1 MMCVVIVER
10 LLTIVD
16 YEEGSFQDYPGGH
29 SDSVHS
35 VLFSDDTLY
44 SLSDTVIF
52 QWTMLI

>member
-1 MMCVVIVER
+1 VCCVIVER

-29 SDSVHS
+29 SDSVHN

-44 SLSDTVIF
+44 SISDTVIF